1 MQSEIGS
8 HTPDLAS
15 LIAPVKPGDSLAFN
29 QLAKTYNFA
38 NTSNVRAT
46 FTRLAIDECRQ
57 RSRPIAALDIGCGR
71 GIGRRFEYV
80 RAIREHVDEFWG
92 IEPDANVKPADGIF
106 DHFETAILE
115 TATLPDNHFD
125 LAYAYMVMEHVP
137 QPRAFMQVAA
147 RVLKPGGVFLFATP
161 NSRHYFTLIAKTAH
175 TLKIDEV
182 ILRLVHGK
190 AKKEDY
196 HYPVKYLFNS
206 ERQIAIASQ
215 DLGLR
220 QPECIYLEPEGP
232 KGYLPGPL
240 RPVLHVMN
248 CKRRVIR
255 NPRTLATIIGRI
267 TKAT

>member
-1 MQSEIGS
+1 M
-8 HTPDLAS
+8 
-15 LIAPVKPGDSLAFN
+15 IAPVKPGDALNFE
-29 QLAKTYNFA
+29 QLTTTYNFA

-46 FTRLAIDECRQ
+46 FTRLAIDECR
-57 RSRPIAALDIGCGR
+57 RRAKPIAALDIGCGR

-92 IEPDANVKPADGIF
+92 IEPDAGVKPAEGIF
-106 DHFETAILE
+106 DKFQTAILE

-137 QPRAFMQVAA
+137 DPRAFMQVTA
-147 RVLKPGGVFLFATP
+147 RILKPGGVFLFATP
-161 NSRHYFTLIAKTAH
+161 NARHYFTLIAKTAH

-196 HYPVKYLFNS
+196 HYPVKYLFNN
-206 ERQIAIASQ
+206 EPQVAVASR
-215 DLGLR
+215 DLGLCT
-220 QPECIYLEPEGP
+220 PEFVYLEPEGP

-248 CKRRVIR
+248 MKRRMIR
-255 NPRTLATIIGRI
+255 NPRVLATLLGRVM
-267 TKAT
+267 KSE